1 MRSQSSCL
9 SDSRSANT
17 KTSLRYVLFVI
28 TCLISLST
36 YADFYV
42 WTNSHGQRQVSN
54 VPHSGFTEAGRLK
67 QAYDPNSI
75 VYQHAQMLEAIA
87 VQGEE
92 IALQLDLGSE
102 ALDRDTFAES
112 IIRPV
117 RAAPREGLMS
127 LDELIEL
134 EKRGGR
140 YYETPPNAP

>member
-1 MRSQSSCL
+1 
-9 SDSRSANT
+9 
-17 KTSLRYVLFVI
+17 
-28 TCLISLST
+28 
-36 YADFYV
+36 
-42 WTNSHGQRQVSN
+42 
-54 VPHSGFTEAGRLK
+54 
-67 QAYDPNSI
+67 
-75 VYQHAQMLEAIA
+75 MLEAIA

-92 IALQLDLGSE
+92 VALQLDLGSE

-140 YYETPPNAP
+140 YYETPPNGP